1 MGIFYLSGMDYRI
14 KKVGDDWEFLPKKER
29 DEKREYE
36 RLLNKINQREK
47 KIESDLEKIK
57 ELKKELR
64 KWKSDRTKGYHKMVK
79 YHKKFLPSF
88 STFLGSEDDGNPQWG
103 MWVSIGGKRKYLY
116 MGTVSEVSYHLDL
129 LEKKLPH
136 YNKNNTFEDGGVG
149 YYSSLKP
156 TNETIHKELLSD
168 DDEVKSYKKEDDD
181 LVLIRT
187 KIESYVCDVIKKK
200 MLGIL
205 KKDGNLDRFFDKKY
219 KLKGVDIL
227 YGLYK
232 KTPHYTPP
240 QKEREKKKGGTL
252 HPIKV
257 GKMRNW

>member
-1 MGIFYLSGMDYRI
+1 MVIFYLSGMDYRI

-36 RLLNKINQREK
+36 NLTIRIKRREK

-116 MGTVSEVSYHLDL
+116 MGTVSEVSYQLDL
-129 LEKKLPH
+129 LENNVPH
-136 YNKNNTFEDGGVG
+136 YNKNNRYEDGPMG
-149 YYSSLKP
+149 YYGSLKP
-156 TNETIHKELLSD
+156 TNQNEGDLLMSED
-168 DDEVKSYKKEDDD
+168 FDIIKS
-181 LVLIRT
+181 

-219 KLKGVDIL
+219 KLKGIDIL

-240 QKEREKKKGGTL
+240 QKEREKKKGGRL
-252 HPIKV
+252 RSIKV

>member
-36 RLLNKINQREK
+36 NLTIRIKRREK

-129 LEKKLPH
+129 LENNVPH
-136 YNKNNTFEDGGVG
+136 YNKNNRYEDGPMG
-149 YYSSLKP
+149 YYGSLKP
-156 TNETIHKELLSD
+156 TNQNEGDLLMSED
-168 DDEVKSYKKEDDD
+168 FDIIKS
-181 LVLIRT
+181 

-227 YGLYK
+227 YDLYK

>member
-36 RLLNKINQREK
+36 NLTIRIKRREK

-129 LEKKLPH
+129 LENNVPH
-136 YNKNNTFEDGGVG
+136 YNKNNRYEDGPIG
-149 YYSSLKP
+149 YYGSLNP
-156 TNETIHKELLSD
+156 TNQNEGDLLENED
-168 DDEVKSYKKEDDD
+168 FDIIKS
-181 LVLIRT
+181 
-187 KIESYVCDVIKKK
+187 KIESYLCDVIRKK

-205 KKDGNLDRFFDKKY
+205 KKDGNLDRFYDTKKY

-227 YGLYK
+227 YDLYK

-240 QKEREKKKGGTL
+240 QKEREKKKGGRL
-252 HPIKV
+252 RSIKV

>member
-36 RLLNKINQREK
+36 RLLNKINKREK
-47 KIESDLEKIK
+47 KIESDRVKIK

-129 LEKKLPH
+129 LENNVPH
-136 YNKNNTFEDGGVG
+136 YNKNNRYEDGPMG
-149 YYSSLKP
+149 YYGSLKP
-156 TNETIHKELLSD
+156 TNQNEGDLLMSED
-168 DDEVKSYKKEDDD
+168 FDIIKS
-181 LVLIRT
+181 

-219 KLKGVDIL
+219 KLKGIDIL

-252 HPIKV
+252 PPMKF
-257 GKMRNW
+257 GKKRNW

>member
-14 KKVGDDWEFLPKKER
+14 KKVGDDWMFLPKKER
-29 DEKREYE
+29 DEKKEYE
-36 RLLNKINQREK
+36 RLVRKIEDREK
-47 KIESDLEKIK
+47 KIESDLVKIK
-57 ELKKELR
+57 KLKKDLR
-64 KWKSDRTKGYHKMVK
+64 KWKSYRTKGYHKMVK

-116 MGTVSEVSYHLDL
+116 IGTVSEVSYHLDL
-129 LEKKLPH
+129 LENNVPH
-136 YNKNNTFEDGGVG
+136 YNKNNRYEDGPMG
-149 YYSSLKP
+149 YYGSLKP
-156 TNETIHKELLSD
+156 TNQNEGDLLMSED
-168 DDEVKSYKKEDDD
+168 FDIIKS
-181 LVLIRT
+181 

-219 KLKGVDIL
+219 KLKGIDIL

-240 QKEREKKKGGTL
+240 QKEREKKKGGRL
-252 HPIKV
+252 RSIKV
-257 GKMRNW
+257 GKKRNW

>member
-14 KKVGDDWEFLPKKER
+14 KKVGDDWMFLPKKER

-36 RLLNKINQREK
+36 NLTIRIKRREK

-129 LEKKLPH
+129 LENNVPH
-136 YNKNNTFEDGGVG
+136 YNKNNRYEDGPMG
-149 YYSSLKP
+149 YYGSLKP
-156 TNETIHKELLSD
+156 TNQNEGDLLMSED
-168 DDEVKSYKKEDDD
+168 FDIIKS
-181 LVLIRT
+181 
-187 KIESYVCDVIKKK
+187 KIESYICDVIKKK

-219 KLKGVDIL
+219 KLKGIDIL
-227 YGLYK
+227 YDLYK

-257 GKMRNW
+257 GKKRNW

>member
-36 RLLNKINQREK
+36 NLTIRIKRREK

-129 LEKKLPH
+129 LENNVPH
-136 YNKNNTFEDGGVG
+136 YNKNNRYEDGPMG
-149 YYSSLKP
+149 YYGSLKP
-156 TNETIHKELLSD
+156 TNQNEGDLLMSED
-168 DDEVKSYKKEDDD
+168 FDIIKS
-181 LVLIRT
+181 
-187 KIESYVCDVIKKK
+187 KIESYICDVIKKK

-219 KLKGVDIL
+219 KLKGIDIL
-227 YGLYK
+227 YDLYK

-240 QKEREKKKGGTL
+240 QKEREKKKGGRL
-252 HPIKV
+252 RSIKV
-257 GKMRNW
+257 GKKRNW

>member
-1 MGIFYLSGMDYRI
+1 MDYRI

-36 RLLNKINQREK
+36 NLTIRIKRREK
-47 KIESDLEKIK
+47 KIESDVEKIK

-116 MGTVSEVSYHLDL
+116 MGTVSEVSYQLDL
-129 LEKKLPH
+129 LENNVPH
-136 YNKNNTFEDGGVG
+136 YNKNNRYEDGPMG
-149 YYSSLKP
+149 YYGSLKP
-156 TNETIHKELLSD
+156 TNQNEGDLLENED
-168 DDEVKSYKKEDDD
+168 FDIIKS
-181 LVLIRT
+181 
-187 KIESYVCDVIKKK
+187 KIESYLCDVIKKK

-219 KLKGVDIL
+219 KLKGIDIL

-252 HPIKV
+252 RPIKV